1 MKSFLPMAVAVAT
14 ASFVPSS
21 LAGPSDSAL
30 ENANGN
36 AKFLRCGTEHP
47 SAAAAAKQEKRFRDL
62 FRQTQNGKKPDRP
75 GGGNGNGGGGG
86 GGEEPPPTAVPGAGS
101 IVIDT
106 YVNIICDDSGNN
118 CAGTEGQVLDQMQV
132 LNSAFI
138 VNSPY
143 QFQLNGQIRK
153 FNNSAWLTAGPGSTA
168 ERSMKSTL
176 RQGGRG
182 ALNMYV
188 SNPGG
193 GLLGWATFPSSYDG
207 NPDNDGVVVLGG
219 SLPGGNAAP
228 YNEGDTGTHEVG
240 HWLGLYHTFQ
250 GGCRGGGDLVADTP
264 AVRSPNYGCPAGIDS
279 CRKQSGLDDV
289 FNYMDYTDDS
299 CMFQFSDGQVVRA
312 YEQSLQFRLL
322 DAAQ

>member
-1 MKSFLPMAVAVAT
+1 MA
-14 ASFVPSS
+14 
-21 LAGPSDSAL
+21 
-30 ENANGN
+30 
-36 AKFLRCGTEHP
+36 
-47 SAAAAAKQEKRFRDL
+47 
-62 FRQTQNGKKPDRP
+62 
-75 GGGNGNGGGGG
+75 
-86 GGEEPPPTAVPGAGS
+86 GAGS

-106 YVNIICDDSGNN
+106 YVNIICDDNGNN

-143 QFQLNGQIRK
+143 QFQLNGQIRE
-153 FNNSAWLTAGPGSTA
+153 FNNSAWLTAGPGSAA

-176 RQGGRG
+176 RQGDRG

-250 GGCRGGGDLVADTP
+250 GGCRGGGDFVDDTP
-264 AVRSPNYGCPAGIDS
+264 AVRSPNYGCPVGTDS
-279 CRKQSGLDDV
+279 CRKTPDDDV

-299 CMFQFSDGQVVRA
+299 CMFRFSDGQVVRA
-312 YEQSLQFRLL
+312 YEQSLQYRLL

>member
-1 MKSFLPMAVAVAT
+1 MKSFIPMAVAVAT

-47 SAAAAAKQEKRFRDL
+47 SAAEAAKQEKRFREL

-75 GGGNGNGGGGG
+75 GGGNGGGGGG

-118 CAGTEGQVLDQMQV
+118 CAGTEGQVLAQMQV

-219 SLPGGNAAP
+219 SLPGGNADP

-312 YEQSLQFRLL
+312 YEQSLQYRLL
-322 DAAQ
+322 DAI

>member
-1 MKSFLPMAVAVAT
+1 MAVAVAT
-14 ASFVPSS
+14 ASFVPTSF
-21 LAGPSDSAL
+21 AGPSDSAL

-47 SAAAAAKQEKRFRDL
+47 SAANAAKQEKRFREL
-62 FRQTQNGKKPDRP
+62 FCQTQNGKKPARP

-106 YVNIICDDSGNN
+106 YVNIICDDTGAN
-118 CAGTEGQVLDQMQV
+118 CAGTEDQVLEQVQV

-143 QFQLNGQIRK
+143 QFQLVGQIRQ
-153 FNNSAWLTAGPGSTA
+153 FNNSAWLSAGPGSTA
-168 ERSMKSTL
+168 EWSMKSAL

-188 SNPGG
+188 SDPGG

-207 NPDNDGVVVLGG
+207 NPLNDGVVVLGG
-219 SLPGGNAAP
+219 SLPDGDAAP
-228 YNEGDTGTHEVG
+228 YNQGDTGTHEVG

-250 GGCRGGGDLVADTP
+250 GGCRGSGDFVADTP
-264 AVRSPNYGCPAGIDS
+264 AVRSPNYGCPVGADS
-279 CRKQSGLDDV
+279 CRKTPDDDV

-299 CMFQFSDGQVVRA
+299 CMFRFSDGQVVTA
-312 YEQSLQFRLL
+312 YEQSLQYRAL
-322 DAAQ
+322 DAI

>member
-1 MKSFLPMAVAVAT
+1 MKSRLPMAVAVAT

-21 LAGPSDSAL
+21 FAGPSDSAL

-47 SAAAAAKQEKRFRDL
+47 SAADAVKQEKRFREL
-62 FRQTQNGKKPDRP
+62 FRRTQNGKKPDRT
-75 GGGNGNGGGGG
+75 GGGNGNGGGG

-106 YVNIICDDSGNN
+106 YVKIVCDDSGNT
-118 CAGTEGQVLDQMQV
+118 CASTETQVLDQMQV

-153 FNNSAWLTAGPGSTA
+153 FNNSAWLMAGPGSAA
-168 ERSMKSTL
+168 ERSIKSSL

-188 SNPGG
+188 SIPGG

-207 NPDNDGVVVLGG
+207 NPLNDGVVVLGG
-219 SLPGGNAAP
+219 SLPGGNTVP

-250 GGCRGGGDLVADTP
+250 GGCRGSGDSVDATP
-264 AVRSPNYGCPAGIDS
+264 AVRSLNYGCPVGADS
-279 CRKQSGLDDV
+279 CRKTPDDDDV

-299 CMFQFSDGQVVRA
+299 CMFRFSDGQLVRA
-312 YEQSLQFRLL
+312 YEQSLQYRLL

>member
-1 MKSFLPMAVAVAT
+1 MKSLLPLAVAIAT
-14 ASFVPSS
+14 ASFVPTSF
-21 LAGPSDSAL
+21 AAPSDSAL

-47 SAAAAAKQEKRFRDL
+47 SAADAAKLEKRFREL

-75 GGGNGNGGGGG
+75 GGGGGG
-86 GGEEPPPTAVPGAGS
+86 GGEDPPTAVPGAGS

-106 YVNIICDDSGNN
+106 YVHIICDDNGNN
-118 CAGTEGQVLDQMQV
+118 CASDELKVLDQIQV
-132 LNSAFI
+132 LNTAFG

-143 QFQLNGQIRK
+143 SFQLVGQITQH
-153 FNNSAWLTAGPGSTA
+153 NNSSWLTAGPGTA
-168 ERSMKSTL
+168 EERDMKRTL
-176 RQGGRG
+176 RDGDRG
-182 ALNMYV
+182 DLNMYV
-188 SNPGG
+188 STPGG

-219 SLPGGNAAP
+219 SLPGGDVAP

-250 GGCRGGGDLVADTP
+250 GGCRGNGDFVADTP

-299 CMFQFSDGQVVRA
+299 CMFQFSEGQVVRA
-312 YEQSLQFRLL
+312 YEQSLQYRFL